1 MPFKRGKRV
10 NKKRKGVS
18 AECCG
23 EELKQERGGGNGGA
37 ITEEV
42 VISAAEVRVAVGW
55 RGKSERFE
63 WGVGSRKRCR
73 SGGGS

>member
-1 MPFKRGKRV
+1 MR
-10 NKKRKGVS
+10 S
-18 AECCG
+18 TEG
-23 EELKQERGGGNGGA
+23 EQHEWETLAALNSKKQERGGGNGGA

>member
-1 MPFKRGKRV
+1 M
-10 NKKRKGVS
+10 GVR
-18 AECCG
+18 AKCYG

-42 VISAAEVRVAVGW
+42 VISPAEVRVEVGW

-63 WGVGSRKRCR
+63 WGVGSGKRCR
-73 SGGGS
+73 RGAGS